1 MKPKRRMR
9 MREEK
14 IRALLCLGIGLARKT
29 VCAHLT
35 LQWFEAVTM
44 VVLTVEREQ
53 FSKVLVSIC
62 FMNGSCIP

>member
-1 MKPKRRMR
+1 MTKPRRR
-9 MREEK
+9 TRTQEK
-14 IRALLCLGIGLARKT
+14 LRALQSLGMGLARKK

-44 VVLTVEREQ
+44 AVLTVEREQ

-62 FMNGSCIP
+62 FMNGFCIP